1 MLNKLEPLSI
11 YIFRNVVTI
20 LHSHWFNF
28 ILSPSLAG
36 WHRHTLTHLTHLW
49 SLHQN
54 GQIRN
59 IAMHPVLNL
68 NITGHL
74 HVACNYQ
81 VSKKMALSQTG
92 SIIIK
97 GHFFLG
103 HPVSAFLPSICIHD
117 FEDKMKLKL
126 IYKTLDISHKS
137 TP

>member
-1 MLNKLEPLSI
+1 MAQTHIDTPNTPLVLTLEWSDQK
-11 YIFRNVVTI
+11 YCNASCVE
-20 LHSHWFNF
+20 SEYHWT
-28 ILSPSLAG
+28 LACCMQLPG
-36 WHRHTLTHLTHLW
+36 V
-49 SLHQN
+49 Q
-54 GQIRN
+54 
-59 IAMHPVLNL
+59 
-68 NITGHL
+68 
-74 HVACNYQ
+74 
-81 VSKKMALSQTG
+81 KMALSQIG